1 MAVRNVAVIGLG
13 IGRNHIL
20 EGYSAHPDKF
30 RVAAICDLA
39 SDRLAAVGDEF
50 GIPVRS
56 NRFDEILRMPE
67 IEVIDICTPPSTHLG
82 QILAALDAGKQVIC
96 EKPLVGSL
104 ADLDRVVAAEAW
116 APGRVMPIFQ
126 GRYRDGPQK
135 VRHIIEAGIAGRAY
149 LATVETAWKRGADY
163 YAVPWRGRLET
174 ELGGVLLTHAIHSHD
189 IMTWLLGP
197 VASVFARTTTR
208 VNPIEV
214 EDCAVASLA
223 MADGSLV
230 SLAATLGSQVEIS
243 RLRFCFE
250 NVTFESGLKPY
261 MPGEDP
267 WAILPASPEI
277 ALRIESALADWQP
290 VPSRY
295 AGQFGRYHAAL
306 ESGGPLPVTLDDAR
320 RSLELVTAL
329 FHSAETG
336 RPVDLPIRP
345 DHPRYADWRP
355 QPKTTTA

>member
-1 MAVRNVAVIGLG
+1 MAIRNVAVVGLG
-13 IGRNHIL
+13 IGRGHIA

-30 RVAAICDLA
+30 RVEAICDLD
-39 SDRLAAVGDEF
+39 SERLSAVGDDF
-50 GIPVRS
+50 VVPVRT
-56 NRFDEILRMPE
+56 NRFDEILAMPE
-67 IEVIDICTPPSTHLG
+67 IEVIDICTPPGVHLD
-82 QILAALDAGKQVIC
+82 QILAALAAGKQVIC

-104 ADLDRVVAAEAW
+104 ADLDRVAKAEAA

-126 GRYRDGPQK
+126 YRYGDGLQK
-135 VRHIIEAGIAGRAY
+135 AKRIIEAGIAGKHY
-149 LATVETAWKRGADY
+149 LATVETAWNRGAKY
-163 YAVPWRGRLET
+163 YSVPWRGKLET
-174 ELGGVLLTHAIHSHD
+174 EFGGVLLTHAIHSHD
-189 IMTWLLGP
+189 IMTYLLGP

-230 SLAATLGSQVEIS
+230 SLAATLGSQIEIS

-261 MPGEDP
+261 APGDAP
-267 WAILPASPEI
+267 WQIIPASPEV
-277 ALRIESALADWQP
+277 AERIEGALADWDP
-290 VPSRY
+290 VPSRF
-295 AGQFGRYHAAL
+295 AGQLGRYHAAL

-329 FHSAETG
+329 FASAETG
-336 RPVDLPIRP
+336 RTVELPIRP
-345 DHPRYADWRP
+345 DHPKYADWRP
-355 QPKTTTA
+355 QPKAVA

>member
-1 MAVRNVAVIGLG
+1 MTVYNVAIVGLG
-13 IGRNHIL
+13 IGRSHIA
-20 EGYSAHPDKF
+20 EGYTAHPDKF
-30 RVAAICDLA
+30 RVEAICDLN
-39 SDRLAAVGDEF
+39 SERLSVIGDDF
-50 GIPVRS
+50 GVPVRT
-56 NRFDEILRMPE
+56 NRFDEILAMPE
-67 IEVIDICTPPSTHLG
+67 IDIIDICTPPNVHVD
-82 QILAALDAGKQVIC
+82 QILAALAAGKQVIC

-104 ADLDRVVAAEAW
+104 ADLDRVAKAEA
-116 APGRVMPIFQ
+116 AARGRVMPIFQ
-126 GRYRDGPQK
+126 YRYGDGLQK
-135 VRHIIEAGIAGRAY
+135 ARRIVEAGIAGKAY

-163 YAVPWRGRLET
+163 YAVPWRGKLET

-189 IMTWLLGP
+189 IMTYLLGP

-261 MPGEDP
+261 APGDAP
-267 WAILPASPEI
+267 WQIIPASPEI
-277 ALRIESALADWQP
+277 ALRIEGALADWET
-290 VPSRY
+290 VPSRF
-295 AGQFGRYHAAL
+295 AGQLGRYHATL
-306 ESGGPLPVTLDDAR
+306 ERGEAPPVTLDDAR
-320 RSLELVTAL
+320 RSLELATAL

-336 RPVDLPIRP
+336 QVVDLPIRP
-345 DHPRYADWRP
+345 DHPKYADWRP
-355 QPKTTTA
+355 QPKAVA

>member
-1 MAVRNVAVIGLG
+1 MGIRNVAIVGLG
-13 IGRNHIL
+13 IGRSHIA
-20 EGYSAHPDKF
+20 EGYSVHPDKF
-30 RVAAICDLA
+30 RVQAICDLNPE
-39 SDRLAAVGDEF
+39 RLAAVGDEF
-50 GIPVRS
+50 DVPVRTT
-56 NRFDEILRMPE
+56 RFEEVLAMPE
-67 IEVIDICTPPSTHLG
+67 IDVVDICTPPSVHVG
-82 QILAALDAGKQVIC
+82 QILAALAAGKQVIC

-104 ADLDRVVAAEAW
+104 ADLDRVAQAEA
-116 APGRVMPIFQ
+116 ASPGRVMPIFQ
-126 GRYRDGPQK
+126 YRYGDGLQK
-135 VRHIIEAGIAGRAY
+135 AKAIIDAGIAGRAY

-197 VASVFARTTTR
+197 VASVYCRTTTR

-250 NVTFESGLKPY
+250 TVTFESGLAHY
-261 MPGEDP
+261 APGDAP
-267 WAILPASPEI
+267 WQIVPATPEI
-277 ALRIESALADWQP
+277 GERIETVLAGWVP
-290 VPSRY
+290 VASRF
-295 AGQFGRYHAAL
+295 AGQLGAYHAAL
-306 ESGGPLPVTLDDAR
+306 ETGGRLPVTLEDAR
-320 RSLELVTAL
+320 RSLELATAL

-336 RPVDLPIRP
+336 QPVDLPIRP
-345 DHPRYADWRP
+345 DHAKYADWRP
-355 QPKTTTA
+355 QPKARA